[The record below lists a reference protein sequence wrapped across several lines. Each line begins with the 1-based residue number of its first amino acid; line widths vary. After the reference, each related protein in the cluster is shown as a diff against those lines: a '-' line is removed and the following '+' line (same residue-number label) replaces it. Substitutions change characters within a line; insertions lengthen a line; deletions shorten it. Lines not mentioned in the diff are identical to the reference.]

1 MGSRHQQS
9 CFAAQGFFFSLA
21 LVLVFAGLS
30 GCVTRTVDA
39 RGLVVTKT
47 DLKAPS
53 DESEKNRRARIRLEL
68 ASNYFESGQ
77 TNVALDEVRQSL
89 AIDANN
95 ADAYNLSGLIYLQL
109 NDYIQAE
116 SSFRRALALRPEDP
130 SIMHNHAW
138 LLCQQKSYAQAD
150 KQFEGALSSP
160 AYAAR
165 SKTLMAQGLCQ
176 ERAGQSSRAEETL
189 LKAYA
194 LDARNPIIAYNLSS
208 LLSQRGQHQR
218 AQFYIR
224 RLNNSEW
231 ANAESLWLG
240 IKIERALGDTVA
252 LEQLAGQLSKRFP
265 ESREQSWYEQGIFN
279 E

>member
-1 MGSRHQQS
+1 MGYRHKE
-9 CFAAQGFFFSLA
+9 GFLAFRVLFFTVVSA
-21 LVLVFAGLS
+21 LVLGVLS

-47 DLKAPS
+47 ELKGPS
-53 DESEKNRRARIRLEL
+53 DESEKDRRARIRLEL
-68 ASNYFESGQ
+68 ASNYFEAGQ
-77 TNVALDEVRQSL
+77 TSVALDEVRQSL

-109 NDYIQAE
+109 NDHIQAE
-116 SSFRRALALRPEDP
+116 SSFRRALALRPQDA

-138 LLCQQKSYAQAD
+138 LLCQQKRYVEAE
-150 KQFEGALSSP
+150 KQFEGVLSNP

-176 ERAGQSSRAEETL
+176 ERAGQSSRAEATL
-189 LKAYA
+189 LKAYE
-194 LDARNPIIAYNLSS
+194 LDPRNPIIAYNLSS
-208 LLSQRGQHQR
+208 LLSQRGENQR

-240 IKIERALGDTVA
+240 IKIERALGDSVA
-252 LEQLAGQLSKRFP
+252 LQQLASQLSKRFP
-265 ESREQSWYEQGIFN
+265 ESREQSWYEQGAFN